1 MSSLLTDIRFA
12 LRTLARSP
20 GFTAVAVATLAL
32 GIGAN
37 TATFSVVHGLLIRG
51 LPLEDPDRLVFLF
64 RANPSRDVER
74 DVTSVPEF
82 EDWRDQ
88 STAFE
93 HVAAINPRPANLTGK
108 GLAPE
113 AVSTAQVSPDFFA
126 MLRRE
131 PELGR
136 GFRQGEDAQGA
147 APVAVLSRG
156 LWQRRFGGDPDI
168 IGTGV
173 LLDDRPTTVIGVM
186 PARFDFPAGTDLWVP
201 AIFPDGIRQARG
213 NIFLPV
219 MARLKD
225 GVSLEQAQQQMATIA
240 ARLEREYPEENL
252 GWTATAVPALEQLT
266 QNYRTA
272 LLVLMGAV
280 ALVLLIACAN
290 VANLSLARA
299 TARRRELAVRAALGA
314 GRGRVIRQML
324 TESLVL
330 AGLGAGAGVLLA
342 QWGVEALIANA
353 PVQLP
358 VWADMSVD
366 GPVLFFSVAVT
377 VLTGLLFGVL
387 PAVGASSRSL
397 IGGLRAGSR
406 SAGSGA
412 EATRAQSFLVTAQVA
427 LALVLLFG
435 AGLLVPS
442 FTALRSAQVGFV
454 ADPVLVASLA
464 MPASRYEDRDAR
476 SQLMERLKV
485 RLEADP
491 RVRSVS
497 AVSTLPLSGDFMD
510 VDIRI
515 PGQTFEAGQK
525 PTSGVD
531 IVMPDYFESMG
542 IPLTAAGSRDFDE
555 RDRREAPK
563 VAVINQVMANRFWLG
578 EDPIGKVFMLGS
590 GTAFEIVG
598 VAGSVRRSSLNQ
610 VERSHFYIPFSQ
622 FPRQRVSLVVRA
634 AGDPG
639 VLAED
644 VRAAVR
650 GEDPELPVSGLQP
663 MTGYLVQAIELPR
676 FNAQLLGIFA
686 LVAVG
691 LAALGLYGVLAYT
704 VSRRTPEI
712 GVRMALGASRGD
724 VLRLVTGA
732 GLRLVFGGLAV
743 GLVGALALGDLVGEL
758 LYEVPPQDP
767 ATLISVALLL
777 LMVAAAASYFPAR
790 RAASVDPMVALRDE

>member
-1 MSSLLTDIRFA
+1 M
-12 LRTLARSP
+12 
-20 GFTAVAVATLAL
+20 
-32 GIGAN
+32 
-37 TATFSVVHGLLIRG
+37 
-51 LPLEDPDRLVFLF
+51 
-64 RANPSRDVER
+64 
-74 DVTSVPEF
+74 
-82 EDWRDQ
+82 
-88 STAFE
+88 
-93 HVAAINPRPANLTGK
+93 
-108 GLAPE
+108 
-113 AVSTAQVSPDFFA
+113 
-126 MLRRE
+126 
-131 PELGR
+131 
-136 GFRQGEDAQGA
+136 
-147 APVAVLSRG
+147 
-156 LWQRRFGGDPDI
+156 
-168 IGTGV
+168 
-173 LLDDRPTTVIGVM
+173 
-186 PARFDFPAGTDLWVP
+186 
-201 AIFPDGIRQARG
+201 
-213 NIFLPV
+213 
-219 MARLKD
+219 
-225 GVSLEQAQQQMATIA
+225 
-240 ARLEREYPEENL
+240 
-252 GWTATAVPALEQLT
+252 
-266 QNYRTA
+266 
-272 LLVLMGAV
+272 
-280 ALVLLIACAN
+280 
-290 VANLSLARA
+290 
-299 TARRRELAVRAALGA
+299 
-314 GRGRVIRQML
+314 
-324 TESLVL
+324 
-330 AGLGAGAGVLLA
+330 
-342 QWGVEALIANA
+342 
-353 PVQLP
+353 
-358 VWADMSVD
+358 
-366 GPVLFFSVAVT
+366 
-377 VLTGLLFGVL
+377 
-387 PAVGASSRSL
+387 
-397 IGGLRAGSR
+397 
-406 SAGSGA
+406 
-412 EATRAQSFLVTAQVA
+412 
-427 LALVLLFG
+427 
-435 AGLLVPS
+435 
-442 FTALRSAQVGFV
+442 
-454 ADPVLVASLA
+454 
-464 MPASRYEDRDAR
+464 
-476 SQLMERLKV
+476 

-531 IVMPDYFESMG
+531 IVMPDYFESIG

-610 VERSHFYIPFSQ
+610 VERSYFYIPFSQ

-634 AGDPG
+634 AATPG
-639 VLAED
+639 CWPRMCGRPSERRIRSCRL
-644 VRAAVR
+644 
-650 GEDPELPVSGLQP
+650 SGLQP